1 MPRKSNTGTTT
12 PANQQKGK
20 KVCSCC
26 HNEKNLTE
34 FYLSYSPMY
43 SLDKRI
49 PVCKDC
55 CKTSVLNEDGTIDY
69 GKLIIAPFTYPLV
82 CVLIDSLGKAL
93 LDDDN
98 FSIKC
103 YNNKFVDNKR
113 TDEIEEQAEVK
124 VVRSQEGVLHIGV
137 KKNGSCYYF
146 PLFPDLKWH
155 KFYDKDGKEITDKR
169 KLSNMMVRAYVNLLK
184 GAFINTITDIE

>member
-1 MPRKSNTGTTT
+1 MEE
-12 PANQQKGK
+12 K
-20 KVCSCC
+20 KV
-26 HNEKNLTE
+26 
-34 FYLSYSPMY
+34 
-43 SLDKRI
+43 KRI
-49 PVCKDC
+49 NLLRLSLRKELKDDDHAVLSWGVRDGYPRIHVY
-55 CKTSVLNEDGTIDY
+55 TSKNIKKEDGTIDY

-124 VVRSQEGVLHIGV
+124 VVRSQECVLHIGF